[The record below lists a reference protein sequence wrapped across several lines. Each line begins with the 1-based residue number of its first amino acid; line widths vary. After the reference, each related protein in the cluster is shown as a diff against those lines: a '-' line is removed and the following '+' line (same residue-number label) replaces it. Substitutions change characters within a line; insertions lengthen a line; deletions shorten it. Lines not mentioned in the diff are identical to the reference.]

1 MTGRRSVRI
10 ACPRPSGRGNA
21 TILYDASRSDAEL
34 RRMWLLYVI
43 LSWHRSSAAHI
54 IFFMLSHGS
63 ASLHRGLSTA
73 SAHPRL
79 CGRHGISR
87 TGKACKAEPTVARS
101 VNSGDE
107 NNTIKKRSVG
117 PIQNVAVGWSGV
129 RSGGHRRGAPVWGA
143 CVGRLDISRLRRSLS
158 YTLSPP
164 HARRCATSRGAY
176 HITRLLP
183 LLKQFPRRNSMYSID
198 SKVLAE
204 RGCSM
209 EQLYVR
215 MIHIRNVS
223 TEPS

>member
-143 CVGRLDISRLRRSLS
+143 CVGRLCGAPVWGASIYHVYDALCHTPFPLPTLAAARLRVGL
-158 YTLSPP
+158 T
-164 HARRCATSRGAY
+164 
-176 HITRLLP
+176 I
-183 LLKQFPRRNSMYSID
+183 
-198 SKVLAE
+198 
-204 RGCSM
+204 
-209 EQLYVR
+209 
-215 MIHIRNVS
+215 
-223 TEPS
+223 